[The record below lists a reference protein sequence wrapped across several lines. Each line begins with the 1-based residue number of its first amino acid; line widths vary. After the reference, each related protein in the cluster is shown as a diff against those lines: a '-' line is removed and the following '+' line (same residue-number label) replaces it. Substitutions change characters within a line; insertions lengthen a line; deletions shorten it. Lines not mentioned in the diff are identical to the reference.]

1 MKGSGKQCGNNKCIE
16 WDDKEDSKC
25 LKRNWPEECK
35 LYEPLTTDS
44 DGVAEVALD
53 CGVKPAACIWEYNS
67 DKFGEDTWQ
76 TSCGNSFILLEGV
89 PNDNKMKY
97 CCYCGGSLIEKQV

>member
-1 MKGSGKQCGNNKCIE
+1 MTEEIEPYWIEDENGKPK
-16 WDDKEDSKC
+16 
-25 LKRNWPEECK
+25 PCK
-35 LYEPLTTDS
+35 TS
-44 DGVAEVALD
+44 VSEVASND
-53 CGVKPAACIWEYNS
+53 GVKPAACIWEYNS

-97 CCYCGGSLIEKQV
+97 CCYCGGALTEKQV